1 MGCGRSAR
9 SLESTPSALQPIL
22 FDTHQPVDRID
33 MKGLTMTDK
42 TTPKTAGRAALAD
55 LHTLAA
61 QGVERAL
68 AARGLTELS
77 AEQVEAVSGAG
88 TSLLLKGPLINGII
102 NPEILKALQ
111 LNQFKQPQINAGQ
124 LAGGVVIR

>member
-1 MGCGRSAR
+1 
-9 SLESTPSALQPIL
+9 
-22 FDTHQPVDRID
+22 
-33 MKGLTMTDK
+33 MTDK

-55 LHTLAA
+55 LQTLAA